1 MVQLVRKFAFPNFI
15 VSRKMFVSSR
25 IQKKRVFSMPGLYLH
40 IPFCKTRCAYCDFF
54 STTCGG
60 GQRAEFVRA
69 LCRELALRREEARG
83 EVLST
88 VYFGGG
94 TPSQLSAEEVRSIF
108 CAIRENYVLCP
119 DAEITME
126 VNPDDVTEEYI
137 SALRAAGVNRISMG
151 VQTFQEELLRVINR
165 RHTAE
170 QARSAVR
177 IIRSAGI
184 DNISIDLIY
193 GLPGQTLAMW
203 ECDVQAAIGLKPTHI
218 SAYALSYE
226 EGTPLY
232 ARLLK
237 GEICETDEEVSLAMY
252 RHLISSLEKAGFLHY
267 EISNFALP
275 GFRSRHNSSYWT
287 GIPYIGVGPGAHSYD
302 GACRRANLP
311 DLKAYV
317 EANGDAPCEMEK
329 LSEDE
334 RFNESLMLSLR
345 TREGLDLD
353 RLKKNFGREKT
364 EWLLSSAEKFL
375 RSTALER
382 TPTHLRLTPSGI
394 FLSDAILR
402 DLFV

>member
-1 MVQLVRKFAFPNFI
+1 
-15 VSRKMFVSSR
+15 
-25 IQKKRVFSMPGLYLH
+25 MPGLYLH

-54 STTCGG
+54 STTCGEA
-60 GQRAEFVRA
+60 QRAEFVRV
-69 LCRELALRREEARG
+69 LCREIALRREEARG
-83 EVLST
+83 EALST

-108 CAIRENYVLCP
+108 GAIRENYALSP

-126 VNPDDVTEEYI
+126 VNPDDVTEEYV
-137 SALRAAGVNRISMG
+137 SALRALGTNRISMG

-177 IIRSAGI
+177 TIRSAGI

-193 GLPGQTLAMW
+193 GLPGQTLPVW
-203 ECDVQAAIGLKPTHI
+203 ECDVQEALGLKPTHI

-226 EGTPLY
+226 DGTPLY
-232 ARLLK
+232 ERLLK

-252 RHLISSLEKAGFLHY
+252 RHLIASLEKAGFLHY

-275 GFRSRHNSSYWT
+275 GFHSRHNSSYWT

-302 GACRRANLP
+302 GIHRRANHP
-311 DLKAYV
+311 DLRAYT
-317 EANGDAPCEMEK
+317 EAKGNAPCEMEM
-329 LSEDE
+329 LSADE

-345 TREGLDLD
+345 THEGIDLS
-353 RLKKNFGREKT
+353 LLEKNFGREKT
-364 EWLLSSAEKFL
+364 NRVLSSAEKFL
-375 RSTALER
+375 RSAALER

-394 FLSDAILR
+394 FLSYAILME
-402 DLFV
+402 LFL